1 MTTDRIAAGLM
12 SEQWV
17 LGGCLLLPE
26 GFDIVSGAGLT
37 DKSFEDDRHGDIW
50 HAIEQLAVACKVAD
64 PVSVHHQM
72 KLSGRGTVPI
82 KYLVDLV
89 QGNYGL
95 HGLKQ
100 HAERVK
106 GREIE
111 RNMQAAGL
119 TIAGLAE
126 NDELS
131 TEQKLSKAQQLV
143 GDIGKCAIRQAPRSI
158 ADLAID
164 HCDRLTDLASG
175 ARAPGWPTGI
185 PTLDN
190 ALGGGLQPGKLVILA
205 ARPSVGKSSFSQQLA
220 LEMTEGGLPTLFL
233 SQEMPA
239 DELTDRAV
247 SNVGRVDLSN
257 ILKGTLTEEDWS
269 RESEAIEKIRHLPYH
284 IDDQPGLTLMDIRT
298 KARMVPGLKV
308 LVLDY
313 LQLCDGPGDNRN
325 TAIEQISRGLKTLA
339 KQMGVCVIA
348 LSQLNRD
355 VEKRHDRKPGLAD
368 LRDSGA
374 IEQDADVVIFL
385 WPVRE
390 FSDSKIVGCGIA
402 KNRQGRLAEFGLQF
416 WGSHQR
422 WAESTADI
430 NPPTRQAARKSFD
443 DN

>member
-175 ARAPGWPTGI
+175 ARADGYTVAQMPVSVFRHPHM
-185 PTLDN
+185 
-190 ALGGGLQPGKLVILA
+190 V
-205 ARPSVGKSSFSQQLA
+205 ARPAFD
-220 LEMTEGGLPTLFL
+220 
-233 SQEMPA
+233 PA
-239 DELTDRAV
+239 
-247 SNVGRVDLSN
+247 
-257 ILKGTLTEEDWS
+257 EDF
-269 RESEAIEKIRHLPYH
+269 
-284 IDDQPGLTLMDIRT
+284 
-298 KARMVPGLKV
+298 RM
-308 LVLDY
+308 
-313 LQLCDGPGDNRN
+313 
-325 TAIEQISRGLKTLA
+325 
-339 KQMGVCVIA
+339 
-348 LSQLNRD
+348 
-355 VEKRHDRKPGLAD
+355 
-368 LRDSGA
+368 
-374 IEQDADVVIFL
+374 
-385 WPVRE
+385 
-390 FSDSKIVGCGIA
+390 
-402 KNRQGRLAEFGLQF
+402 
-416 WGSHQR
+416 
-422 WAESTADI
+422 
-430 NPPTRQAARKSFD
+430 AA
-443 DN
+443 